1 MNIRH
6 AAATTAILSAVL
18 LAPTTADAKIY
29 GDTIHVTEHATVL
42 TGNDDDAGRRNIL
55 ELYSRE
61 GLAFSDPAAPRFL
74 FLDREGKVALGIGG
88 FVKAIGM
95 YDFDGAINS
104 PGFSTYNIPVPAN
117 PALRQRFGADASH
130 STLFLKL
137 LARNS
142 RLGLITAYVQTEFT
156 GDNGG
161 YGLKLTQAYLT
172 IGHVTAGLANS
183 TFTDPES
190 QAPTIDPKG
199 PAGQI
204 SAKNMLF
211 RYTFGAYKG
220 LSGGVSIEVP
230 QASYTTVDGQSE
242 AIAQRSPDVPAYI
255 QYSWSPGCHVRLAGI
270 MRQLSYRDLVDGKN
284 RWATGWGV
292 TLSSVGDIVGSLGYF
307 GHIAYGKGIASYVND
322 ISGLGYDLIPSS
334 HEGKLHAPGTL
345 AWTAGLSYHFT
356 RRFFVAADV
365 SVSRVYDN
373 DILGKDSYLWGRYVA
388 LNSFYDLTG
397 DLRFGIEYLH
407 GRRCDVSGI
416 EDHANRFEAMLQYS
430 F

>member
-1 MNIRH
+1 MNLRH
-6 AAATTAILSAVL
+6 AAAATALFTAAL
-18 LAPTTADAKIY
+18 LAPTMADAKIY
-29 GDTIHVTEHATVL
+29 GDTVHVAEHATVL
-42 TGNDDDAGRRNIL
+42 TGNLDDAGLRNIL
-55 ELYSRE
+55 QLYSRE

-104 PGFSTYNIPVPAN
+104 PGFSTYSIAVPAN

-137 LARNS
+137 LARNT

-172 IGHVTAGLANS
+172 LGHVTAGLANS
-183 TFTDPES
+183 TFSDPES

-204 SAKNMLF
+204 TAKNMQF
-211 RYTFGAYKG
+211 RYNFGSYKG
-220 LSGGVSIEVP
+220 ISGGVAVEVP
-230 QASYTTVDGQSE
+230 QASYTTVDGESE

-255 QYSWSPGCHVRLAGI
+255 QYSWASGSHVRFAAL
-270 MRQLSYRDLVDGKN
+270 MRQLSYRDLVTGKN

-292 TLSSVGDIVGSLGYF
+292 TLSSVGDIWGSLGYF
-307 GHIAYGKGIASYVND
+307 GHVAYGKGIASYIND
-322 ISGLGYDLIPSS
+322 ISGMGYDLIPTDRD
-334 HEGKLHAPGTL
+334 GKLRAPGTL

-356 RRFFVAADV
+356 RRFFISADV

-373 DILGKDSYLWGRYVA
+373 AVLGDDAYLWGRYVA
-388 LNSFYDLTG
+388 VNSFYDLTG
-397 DLRFGIEYLH
+397 DLRFGVEYLH
-407 GRRCDVSGI
+407 GRRCDVSGNCG
-416 EDHANRFEAMLQYS
+416 HANRFEAMLQYS